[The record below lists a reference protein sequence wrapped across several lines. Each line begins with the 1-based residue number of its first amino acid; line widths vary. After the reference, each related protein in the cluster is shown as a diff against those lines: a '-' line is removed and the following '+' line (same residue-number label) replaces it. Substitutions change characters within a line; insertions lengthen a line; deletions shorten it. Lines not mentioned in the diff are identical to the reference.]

1 MTNSDTSYGVV
12 LLNNKIMKNTLII
25 LFLAATLWSC
35 DSQTKETAGPSN
47 PEQFGYILIKSANI
61 DVVKEI
67 MVNLTNYDLAK
78 IRSHYTDSSM
88 VHDNLIIQQ
97 IDTNLATFTPM
108 KKLGVKYAIERTP
121 VLFEMIE
128 KPNAKTGYT
137 NYVYTHYLLSVTLN
151 GKKYLSKLNQVFA
164 MKDGV
169 VLEEWDVYDTAP
181 FIEMMKK

>member
-1 MTNSDTSYGVV
+1 
-12 LLNNKIMKNTLII
+12 MKNTIII
-25 LFLAATLWSC
+25 LFIAAALLSC
-35 DSQTKETAGPSN
+35 DSQTKETASSTN
-47 PEQFGYILIKSANI
+47 PEQYGYTLIKSANI

-67 MVNLTNYDLAK
+67 MVNLTNYDLVK

-97 IDTNLATFTPM
+97 IDTNLTTFAPM
-108 KKLGVKYAIERTP
+108 KKLGVKYAIEGKP
-121 VLFEMIE
+121 LLFEVIE
-128 KPNAKTGYT
+128 KPDTESGYT

-164 MKDGV
+164 MKDGI